1 MCPGL
6 PGSSGLTWHD
16 RHMRH
21 DYPHLLSP
29 LDLGRFEVRN
39 RFVMGSMHTGLED
52 RPGDAKKLAAYLG
65 ERARGG
71 VGLIV
76 TGGYSPDRT
85 GRLTPRGAQE
95 IGRASRRESV
105 AAQARGG
112 RVYRQRR

>member
-85 GRLTPRGAQE
+85 GQ
-95 IGRASRRESV
+95 IGRASCRGRGKGAGVRV
-105 AAQARGG
+105 ACTVTGIHASED
-112 RVYRQRR
+112 